1 LKCKKIPFVTPKPTT
16 TTTTTTTTSKQAC
29 KSEQTACMSDTTCG
43 GIVSRDESKGTD
55 KKECAANELC
65 RKLMECHSPCFGKFV
80 DCEANQACAAVLPNP
95 EGDSEP
101 SAAEIR
107 KCASN
112 PLCKEILKC
121 NKIPVPKPVK
131 TCYSVGDPHFKTF
144 AGAVFDSHNPGWKP
158 MYSKGDLQIELNQLQ
173 FVKNRPVPNNGPAVN
188 AAIKYTVD
196 GGNNWET
203 RTAGELLG
211 PNKNQPELYFAQF
224 DVKLKVVS
232 RDYSRFAWAQQ
243 ATFYDVWITT
253 SEYDG
258 AKGQCVEGRL
268 RRLGESSG
276 GVFFPANPKVTKDQA
291 KEACASLG
299 SQMDNCM
306 TDIRLVDEP
315 EATSFIAKV
324 FVETEKVE
332 KQVEKEAQA
341 TNTPAT
347 GSSTTTSPAV
357 TTTTSPAV
365 TTTPS
370 LRTTLAVSK
379 GCLHGLAY
387 YVLLVFATIFLL

>member
-1 LKCKKIPFVTPKPTT
+1 
-16 TTTTTTTTSKQAC
+16 
-29 KSEQTACMSDTTCG
+29 MG
-43 GIVSRDESKGTD
+43 
-55 KKECAANELC
+55 
-65 RKLMECHSPCFGKFV
+65 
-80 DCEANQACAAVLPNP
+80 
-95 EGDSEP
+95 
-101 SAAEIR
+101 
-107 KCASN
+107 
-112 PLCKEILKC
+112 
-121 NKIPVPKPVK
+121 
-131 TCYSVGDPHFKTF
+131 
-144 AGAVFDSHNPGWKP
+144 
-158 MYSKGDLQIELNQLQ
+158 
-173 FVKNRPVPNNGPAVN
+173 
-188 AAIKYTVD
+188 
-196 GGNNWET
+196 
-203 RTAGELLG
+203 
-211 PNKNQPELYFAQF
+211 
-224 DVKLKVVS
+224 
-232 RDYSRFAWAQQ
+232 
-243 ATFYDVWITT
+243 ITT

-357 TTTTSPAV
+357 TTTPSLRTTNPPATGIYAV
-365 TTTPS
+365 TTTP
-370 LRTTLAVSK
+370 
-379 GCLHGLAY
+379 
-387 YVLLVFATIFLL
+387 

>member
-1 LKCKKIPFVTPKPTT
+1 MGGEEACKSEQTACMSDTTRGSIVSRDESKETTKECAANELCRKLMECHSPCFGKFVDCEANQACAAVLPNPEGDSEPSATEISKCASNPLCKEISKCKKIPFVTPKPTT
-16 TTTTTTTTSKQAC
+16 TTTTTTTTTGEEAC

-55 KKECAANELC
+55 NKECAANELC

-112 PLCKEILKC
+112 PLCKEILTC

-258 AKGQCVEGRL
+258 AKGQCVEGKL

-276 GVFFPANPKVTKDQA
+276 GVFFPANPKVTK
-291 KEACASLG
+291 
-299 SQMDNCM
+299 
-306 TDIRLVDEP
+306 
-315 EATSFIAKV
+315 
-324 FVETEKVE
+324 
-332 KQVEKEAQA
+332 
-341 TNTPAT
+341 
-347 GSSTTTSPAV
+347 
-357 TTTTSPAV
+357 
-365 TTTPS
+365 
-370 LRTTLAVSK
+370 
-379 GCLHGLAY
+379 
-387 YVLLVFATIFLL
+387 

>member
-1 LKCKKIPFVTPKPTT
+1 MGRKGSV
-16 TTTTTTTTSKQAC
+16 SKVG
-29 KSEQTACMSDTTCG
+29 CG
-43 GIVSRDESKGTD
+43 D
-55 KKECAANELC
+55 
-65 RKLMECHSPCFGKFV
+65 
-80 DCEANQACAAVLPNP
+80 
-95 EGDSEP
+95 
-101 SAAEIR
+101 
-107 KCASN
+107 
-112 PLCKEILKC
+112 
-121 NKIPVPKPVK
+121 
-131 TCYSVGDPHFKTF
+131 
-144 AGAVFDSHNPGWKP
+144 
-158 MYSKGDLQIELNQLQ
+158 
-173 FVKNRPVPNNGPAVN
+173 
-188 AAIKYTVD
+188 
-196 GGNNWET
+196 
-203 RTAGELLG
+203 
-211 PNKNQPELYFAQF
+211 
-224 DVKLKVVS
+224 
-232 RDYSRFAWAQQ
+232 
-243 ATFYDVWITT
+243 
-253 SEYDG
+253 
-258 AKGQCVEGRL
+258 
-268 RRLGESSG
+268 LGESSG